1 MKVYIMGEMGEK
13 FGSEWTMNVPRI
25 KDIFNLIGCQRKGF
39 KQYVIDQ
46 TQQGV
51 NYTIQR
57 GEEFIG
63 EEELELSL
71 SDKDIIITPVPAGA
85 GAVGKIVLGAI
96 LLVTVGWAL
105 IGFAGAGGAG
115 GLALGAAG
123 GFGAKLGAVL
133 TTGFGSTAALS
144 TAGLAVAGL
153 GLSLVMMG
161 IQEMLMPEPSKDSVE
176 QDSYLFGGGVNSARQ
191 GMPVPVVYG
200 QVEVAGKPISVSYV
214 TQKPTSAGW
223 QYTSPHKTEF
233 TFNIPNVSGIG

>member
-85 GAVGKIVLGAI
+85 GSVGKIVLGVI
-96 LLVTVGWAL
+96 LLATVGWAMMSVM
-105 IGFAGAGGAG
+105 AGGG
-115 GLALGAAG
+115 GLGLAT
-123 GFGAKLGAVL
+123 AVIAEGI
-133 TTGFGSTAALS
+133 TTTFISSAALS
-144 TAGLAVAGL
+144 GAGLAVAGL

-161 IQEMLMPEPSKDSVE
+161 IQEMLLPEPSKDGVE
-176 QDSYLFGGGVNSARQ
+176 QDSYLFGGGVNAARQ
-191 GMPVPVVYG
+191 GMPVPVIYG

>member
-13 FGSEWTMNVPRI
+13 FGSEWTMNAPRI

-85 GAVGKIVLGAI
+85 GSVGKIVLGVI
-96 LLVTVGWAL
+96 LIAVVGWAMM
-105 IGFAGAGGAG
+105 AA
-115 GLALGAAG
+115 AAG
-123 GFGAKLGAVL
+123 GGGLGLASQIVIQGVA
-133 TTGFGSTAALS
+133 TNAAAL
-144 TAGLAVAGL
+144 TLPGMLVAGL
-153 GLSLVMMG
+153 GMSLVMMG
-161 IQEMLMPEPSKDSVE
+161 IQEMLLPEPGKDRVE

-200 QVEVAGKPISVSYV
+200 QVEVAGKPMSVSYV

-223 QYTSPHKTEF
+223 QYTSPHKADF
-233 TFNIPNVSGIG
+233 VPNIPNFTGF